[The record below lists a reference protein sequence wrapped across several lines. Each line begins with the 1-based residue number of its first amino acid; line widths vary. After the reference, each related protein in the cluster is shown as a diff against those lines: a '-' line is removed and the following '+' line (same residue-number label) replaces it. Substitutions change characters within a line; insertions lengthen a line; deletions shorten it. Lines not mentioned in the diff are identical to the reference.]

1 MAALRVPVG
10 PYALGTVAGL
20 APRTTA
26 VVLLGASLSTL
37 DFTDAGQAGWFA
49 GGVLLTIAALGIIGW
64 MARRA
69 LVDLEARTVSSAAA
83 RWGKGRW

>member
-1 MAALRVPVG
+1 
-10 PYALGTVAGL
+10 
-20 APRTTA
+20 
-26 VVLLGASLSTL
+26 VLLGASLSTL

-49 GGVLLTIAALGIIGW
+49 GGVLVTFAALGIIGG

-83 RWGKGRW
+83 RWGGERR